1 MTMYAFG
8 RKRASRAR
16 HGAPRLG
23 VALVALV
30 VGVVG
35 LPVLASRAS
44 AEVGPTGVEYHRL
57 TFPVEGS
64 VRYTNDWGACRGTGC
79 SRGHVGTDIM
89 GTKLQRLLAA
99 EDGVIQWLR
108 GDSSGTSGNM
118 LSLKG
123 KSGWIYW
130 YIHINNDSPFT
141 DDGTNPAQWRF
152 APGMAAGVSVKAGQ
166 FIAYMGD
173 SGNAEGTAP
182 HLHFELHKPDG
193 TYSGVAINPY
203 PSLQL
208 AQGIPAAGLCRFP
221 TNPKP
226 APLASSA
233 RGYWTLRNDGAVDA
247 FGQVQ
252 HFGGANGRTST
263 VDLAGTPSGNGY
275 WITDTSGAVLTFGGA
290 KHFGDTAT
298 MQLNAQVIGMTPT
311 RSGNGYWL
319 LARDGGVFSFGD
331 ARFYGSMGGTRLNAP
346 VIAMAATSTGAGYW
360 LLGADG
366 GVFSFGDAQ
375 FYGSTGSMVLAQ
387 PVIGMTPSASGKG
400 YWLLGRDGG
409 IFAFGLAAFKG
420 SLPGDG
426 LCSHPPAVAFTGTRT
441 GNGYYVLT
449 ADGHITPFGDA
460 PNHGDPQQRGFAA
473 KALEVLST

>member
-1 MTMYAFG
+1 
-8 RKRASRAR
+8 
-16 HGAPRLG
+16 
-23 VALVALV
+23 V
-30 VGVVG
+30 
-35 LPVLASRAS
+35 
-44 AEVGPTGVEYHRL
+44 
-57 TFPVEGS
+57 FPVEGT
-64 VRYTNDWGACRGTGC
+64 VRYTNDWGACRGTDC
-79 SRGHVGTDIM
+79 SRRHEGNDLM

-108 GDSSGTSGNM
+108 GDASGTAGNM

-130 YIHINNDSPFT
+130 YIHINNDSPNT
-141 DDGTNPAQWRF
+141 DDGANPAQWRF
-152 APGMAAGVSVKAGQ
+152 APSMAAGVSVKAGQ

-208 AQGIPAAGLCRFP
+208 SQGIPAAGLCRFP

-226 APLASSA
+226 GPVASSA
-233 RGYWTLRNDGAVDA
+233 RGYWALGNDGAVYP
-247 FGQVQ
+247 FGQAQ
-252 HFGGANGRTST
+252 YFGGANGRTSV
-263 VDLAGTPSGNGY
+263 VDLAATPTGNGY
-275 WITDTSGAVLTFGGA
+275 WVTDTIGTVLAFGAA
-290 KHFGDTAT
+290 KHVGDTAT
-298 MQLNAQVIGMTPT
+298 MHLNAQVIGMTPT

-366 GVFSFGDAQ
+366 GVFSFGDAR

-387 PVIGMTPSASGKG
+387 PVIGMTPSASGLG

-409 IFAFGLAAFKG
+409 IFAFGIAPFRG

-426 LCSHPPAVAFTGTRT
+426 LCSHPPAVAFAGTRT
-441 GNGYYVLT
+441 GNGYYILT
-449 ADGHITPFGDA
+449 SDGRITPFGDA
-460 PNHGDPQQRGFAA
+460 PNHGDPAQRGVGA
-473 KALEVLST
+473 KALEVLAN